1 MTEADPVANSPL
13 PMSSAV
19 TKQTPLRRSSFPLA
33 MESPDA
39 GPLLPTLGQPLTQHP
54 RGKTQLVFLVG
65 DPKLSL
71 QH

>member
-1 MTEADPVANSPL
+1 VVVELRIGMH
-13 PMSSAV
+13 SSAFW
-19 TKQTPLRRSSFPLA
+19 QA
-33 MESPDA
+33 YA
-39 GPLLPTLGQPLTQHP
+39 AILPTKPHRAVGKQSGETSHIERFNLGQRLTEHP